1 MEKLHWKY
9 ILTSSEPL
17 ACGVPRGE
25 HSRGHSRRES
35 GCGNGPIP
43 SGSIGIMPPDR
54 SAWIWN
60 DGELEEVKLD

>member
-17 ACGVPRGE
+17 ACGVPRG
-25 HSRGHSRRES
+25 GYSRRES
-35 GCGNGPIP
+35 GCGNGPTP
-43 SGSIGIMPPDR
+43 FGSTEIMPPDR